1 MKQLRQ
7 HHRGSRDGMFHG
19 SRNEIMSLCSVE
31 QMNPSP
37 QWLFR
42 MCRTYKV
49 VFYEFH
55 YLKRSDPSQMST
67 TEVRRVWNR
76 LDERHWRSR
85 TQWPTTGAVSTED

>member
-49 VFYEFH
+49 VFLWISLSKEIWPITDVYYWGETC
-55 YLKRSDPSQMST
+55 LK
-67 TEVRRVWNR
+67 
-76 LDERHWRSR
+76 
-85 TQWPTTGAVSTED
+85 